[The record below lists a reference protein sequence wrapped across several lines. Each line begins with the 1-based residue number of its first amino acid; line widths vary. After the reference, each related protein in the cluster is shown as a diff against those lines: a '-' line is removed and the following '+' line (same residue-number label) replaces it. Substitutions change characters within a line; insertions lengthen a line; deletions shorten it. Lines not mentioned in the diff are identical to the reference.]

1 MVEIKDK
8 DILEAFKIGE
18 NPSDDKVIHG
28 VVRDSKGTLIV
39 YERNKGEAYSGFLE
53 KSRFDLSTLNEMQ
66 IDFLKGKGYEI

>member
-1 MVEIKDK
+1 MEIKDR

-28 VVRDSKGTLIV
+28 VVRDSKGVVIV

-53 KSRFDLSTLNEMQ
+53 KSRFDLSILSEIQ
-66 IDFLKGKGYEI
+66 IDFLRGKGYEI